1 MEQEDI
7 DLLKVWL
14 CGINDKDVIKTLVLC
29 SEYGSGKTHFIEHQ
43 LSNKFNIRN
52 ITNDQLNELIEEK
65 PKTYINFLS
74 LIFDTVSL
82 TNTNTKPKLLVIN
95 ENNIYNF
102 IKYESVI
109 MKIITDNIKYG
120 NKYPIVLSVD
130 CSHNKLIAKL
140 KSKSIIINYKLTTDE
155 LNNIIKSYLKDHK
168 ITTKVL
174 ICKRLIKISQENINK
189 ILLFLNILVNNYV
202 VNNTITSDSFN
213 EFLKDVIEND
223 NKNNMFTSNYELL
236 TSYTNVNRAMSL
248 YNNDIMNNPIAL
260 EESYIQKLIEYEAN
274 NKQIIINTKQ
284 QKVLLRLVDS
294 LTYSD
299 LFNAHINNFQQTY
312 LKRLYGYFSCVLP
325 SYLLNKFKVNY
336 TPFVRLTEFNKS
348 ALQCTNYK
356 ILMSLC
362 DNFNTVD
369 INYYIFLSRVIE
381 LLINNK
387 DKDELKLLIKKYNI
401 DISII
406 DKIMKLNKSIT
417 VNMTSLKRLLN

>member
-1 MEQEDI
+1 MEQENI

-43 LSNKFNIRN
+43 LINKFNIRN

-109 MKIITDNIKYG
+109 MKLITDNIKYG

-130 CSHNKLIAKL
+130 CSHNKFISKL

-189 ILLFLNILVNNYV
+189 I
-202 VNNTITSDSFN
+202 
-213 EFLKDVIEND
+213 
-223 NKNNMFTSNYELL
+223 
-236 TSYTNVNRAMSL
+236 
-248 YNNDIMNNPIAL
+248 
-260 EESYIQKLIEYEAN
+260 
-274 NKQIIINTKQ
+274 
-284 QKVLLRLVDS
+284 
-294 LTYSD
+294 
-299 LFNAHINNFQQTY
+299 
-312 LKRLYGYFSCVLP
+312 
-325 SYLLNKFKVNY
+325 
-336 TPFVRLTEFNKS
+336 
-348 ALQCTNYK
+348 
-356 ILMSLC
+356 
-362 DNFNTVD
+362 
-369 INYYIFLSRVIE
+369 
-381 LLINNK
+381 
-387 DKDELKLLIKKYNI
+387 
-401 DISII
+401 
-406 DKIMKLNKSIT
+406 
-417 VNMTSLKRLLN
+417 